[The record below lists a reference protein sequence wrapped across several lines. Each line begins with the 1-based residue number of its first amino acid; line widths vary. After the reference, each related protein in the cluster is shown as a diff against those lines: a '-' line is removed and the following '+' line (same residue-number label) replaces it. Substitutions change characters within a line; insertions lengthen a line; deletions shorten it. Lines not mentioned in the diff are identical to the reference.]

1 MRWKITEI
9 LGSKVL
15 AETRCIQI
23 DGERDETNVRNDD
36 VFRSVC
42 STYLRPI
49 FVVHADMTHS
59 P

>member
-1 MRWKITEI
+1 MDCD
-9 LGSKVL
+9 LGN
-15 AETRCIQI
+15 TR
-23 DGERDETNVRNDD
+23 ERDDSEVTNDD

-49 FVVHADMTHS
+49 FVVCADMTHS